1 MTTVVYEVI
10 DRSAE
15 RNPLFEDESVA
26 VAYADHFGPDVDV
39 VERRP
44 IPKRVALRD
53 GLVDPSE
60 VDDR

>member
-15 RNPLFEDESVA
+15 RNALFVDESVA
-26 VAYADHFGPDVDV
+26 HAYADTIGVDVNV

-44 IPKRVALRD
+44 IPRAVACRD